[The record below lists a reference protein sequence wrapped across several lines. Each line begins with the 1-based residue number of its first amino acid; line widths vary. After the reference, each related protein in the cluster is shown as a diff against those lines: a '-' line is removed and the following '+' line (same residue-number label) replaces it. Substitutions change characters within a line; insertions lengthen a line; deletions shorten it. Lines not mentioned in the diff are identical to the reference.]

1 MKAIL
6 PLIVL
11 VLIAFFVGLLLPRGC
26 GSGGGTG
33 GSGPSQAG
41 NDASRA
47 LVMVGEVSIEG
58 DKYLIDGRPASL
70 DDVLSLGE
78 SLKKNGQTLYL
89 RRMGT
94 ARYLTDKRLVDELN
108 SRGIPYTVISD
119 FKK

>member
-1 MKAIL
+1 MKAVL

-11 VLIAFFVGLLLPRGC
+11 VLVVFGLGLLLPRGC
-26 GSGGGTG
+26 GSGGGPG
-33 GSGPSQAG
+33 GSGPSQPG
-41 NDASRA
+41 NDSVQA
-47 LVMVGEVSIEG
+47 LVMVGEVSIDE

-78 SLKKNGQTLYL
+78 SLKKNAQTLYL

-108 SRGIPYTVISD
+108 RRGIPYAVILD